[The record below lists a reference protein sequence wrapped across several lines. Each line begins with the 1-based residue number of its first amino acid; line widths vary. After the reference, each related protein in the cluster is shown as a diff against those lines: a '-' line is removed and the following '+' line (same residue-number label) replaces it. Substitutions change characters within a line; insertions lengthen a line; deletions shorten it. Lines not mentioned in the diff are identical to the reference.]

1 MLEYTLTIYMEKT
14 LVDMSLCTEL
24 KQKFKL
30 KRRKQLVS
38 MAGLELLW
46 EVEGYDLGFDQ
57 HQVQQEQRLLAHT
70 QIGVTR
76 QFVLLG
82 RPGMS

>member
-1 MLEYTLTIYMEKT
+1 
-14 LVDMSLCTEL
+14 
-24 KQKFKL
+24 
-30 KRRKQLVS
+30 

-57 HQVQQEQRLLAHT
+57 HQVQQEQRLLVHT

-82 RPGMS
+82 RPGMSKAEDHQQEAATASSQDAEWANQFLNQASQVLM